1 MQKYYNGQNNW
12 IDRILVSPSYKFWR
26 IRVFITSA
34 EQVFLLW
41 SKNLPKTFAPENKY
55 IKP

>member
-12 IDRILVSPSYKFWR
+12 IDRILVPPSYKFWR

-34 EQVFLLW
+34 EHVFLLW

-55 IKP
+55 IKS